1 MYRRRWLAELV
12 RVCAAMSLIALVTGC
27 PAGDDDD
34 SADEGWTWVDP
45 AESSPFG
52 QTWADWAAASWN
64 TITGIPAATNPL
76 FGGDC
81 TQGQSGDVWF
91 LAGSFGGEET
101 RNCTIP
107 HGKAI
112 HIPVRNTIG
121 FACPELFG
129 PEDCAWA
136 DAEGLEGLVADWPP
150 DGVVPAMWVD
160 VDETPL
166 EGIESYLVHSSAFE
180 MAYPTDA
187 NSIFYIED
195 ADFDCG
201 QPWLEGNECDSEAG
215 APKLAATAG
224 YYPMAAPPP
233 VGNYTLHFRTEN
245 EDASWVIDITYNLT
259 VE

>member
-1 MYRRRWLAELV
+1 MALLGMALAFGL
-12 RVCAAMSLIALVTGC
+12 ATSTGC

-45 AESSPFG
+45 TESSTYG
-52 QTWADWAAASWN
+52 QTWGDWIADSWN
-64 TITGIPAATNPL
+64 WVVGIPADTNPL

-81 TQGQSGDVWF
+81 TQDQSGDVWF

-101 RNCTIP
+101 RECTVP

-112 HIPVRNTIG
+112 HFPVRNTIG

-136 DAEGLEGLVADWPP
+136 DAEGLEALVGDYPP
-150 DGVVPAMWVD
+150 DGVVPSMAVEVD
-160 VDETPL
+160 GTALQD
-166 EGIESYLVHSSAFE
+166 IEPYLAYSGAFE
-180 MAYPTDA
+180 MDYVEGTHG
-187 NSIFYIED
+187 IFYIGD

-201 QPWLEGNECDSEAG
+201 SPWAEGNECDAEPSSA
-215 APKLAATAG
+215 KLAAAAG
-224 YYPMAAPPP
+224 YYPMAAAPP
-233 VGNYTLHFRTEN
+233 VGNYVLHFRTEN